1 MALSKSTNT
10 VELVRPGINPYQGL
24 SGGLE
29 VGVGHLVSC
38 CYVSREFAKV

>member
-1 MALSKSTNT
+1 MAVAKFVNT
-10 VELVRPGINPYQGL
+10 VDLVRLGINPQQCF

-38 CYVSREFAKV
+38 CYVSMEFAKL

>member
-1 MALSKSTNT
+1 MAVCKFVNT
-10 VELVRPGINPYQGL
+10 VELVRLGINPQQCL

-38 CYVSREFAKV
+38 CYVCTELAKV